1 MDEDCIESGEP
12 IYELASECE
21 KLFVEQISRLKDE
34 ANLNG
39 AKVVGEYQQRF
50 SAWAAFL
57 GVFAVPEMCLDR
69 RLQRHADIQDLA
81 LRLLDIMK
89 RNLTYRTSGI
99 LYLCSMK
106 ADIECSFRT

>member
-1 MDEDCIESGEP
+1 MDETSIETTEP
-12 IYELASECE
+12 IFELATECE
-21 KLFVEQISRLKDE
+21 TLFSDHLSMLENESDF
-34 ANLNG
+34 NG

-69 RLQRHADIQDLA
+69 RLRSHVEIQDLV

-89 RNLTYRTSGI
+89 RNLVHRASLTYS
-99 LYLCSMK
+99 
-106 ADIECSFRT
+106 

>member
-21 KLFVEQISRLKDE
+21 KLFSEQISRLKDE

-39 AKVVGEYQQRF
+39 VKVVGEYQQRF

-99 LYLCSMK
+99 LYL
-106 ADIECSFRT
+106 

>member
-21 KLFVEQISRLKDE
+21 KLFAEQISRLKDE

-57 GVFAVPEMCLDR
+57 GVFAIPEMCLDR

-89 RNLTYRTSGI
+89 RNLTYRASGI
-99 LYLCSMK
+99 LYFYSMK
-106 ADIECSFRT
+106 ADIVCSFRT